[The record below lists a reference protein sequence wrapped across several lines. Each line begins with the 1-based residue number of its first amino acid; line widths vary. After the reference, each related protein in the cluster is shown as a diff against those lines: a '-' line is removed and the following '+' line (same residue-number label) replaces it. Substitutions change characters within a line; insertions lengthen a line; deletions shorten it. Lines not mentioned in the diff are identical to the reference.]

1 MARRILPWLPWLLA
15 EGTLVWLQARLWP
28 YGGLWLLLV
37 WTALLLLYRA
47 AVSQASHRS
56 LRLVGDLVFAG
67 LCAIAVFEGGWYLL
81 PAVAL
86 FAVGDAVGVATSVPS
101 LPGGREG
108 HELGAALG
116 STVVGWLALAFFLSG
131 PLYGS
136 ASSTIGPNGATVNS
150 GPTTESLLQVG
161 LTGQAAVVLAACVVL
176 FGLVTVL
183 VLVHIRTGRDGAWRL
198 LVGVTIALLALVV
211 LGAWTVGLW
220 LVPGAALALLA
231 VRLGRPGQVTAS
243 GA

>member
-1 MARRILPWLPWLLA
+1 MARRILPWLSWLLA
-15 EGTLVWLQARLWP
+15 EGTLVWLQVGLWP

-37 WTALLLLYRA
+37 WTAVLLLYRA
-47 AVSQASHRS
+47 AVSQMSHRAF
-56 LRLVGDLVFAG
+56 RLVGDLVFAG
-67 LCAIAVFEGGWYLL
+67 LCALAVFEGGWYLL
-81 PAVAL
+81 PAVVL
-86 FAVGDAVGVATSVPS
+86 FAVGDAAGVAASLPS

-136 ASSTIGPNGATVNS
+136 ASSTIGPNGTTVNS
-150 GPTTESLLQVG
+150 GPTQESLLQVG
-161 LTGQAAVVLAACVVL
+161 LTPEAAVVLAACVVL

-183 VLVHIRTGRDGAWRL
+183 ALVHIKTGRRGAWWL
-198 LVGVTIALLALVV
+198 LVAVAIGLLVLVV

-231 VRLGRPGQVTAS
+231 VRFGRPGQVTAS